1 MTNHKATVETMI
13 NTAALALTS
22 FAVLTLTMNNDGWEQ
37 WIKGLILLFVA
48 MGLEYFKYKG
58 RQKKLW

>member
-1 MTNHKATVETMI
+1 MKRILEKPTIETMI
-13 NTAALALTS
+13 NTAALALT
-22 FAVLTLTMNNDGWEQ
+22 ATGVTMLTARDYF
-37 WIKGLILLFVA
+37 GLMLLCVG